1 MNNDHRISRA
11 ELVAHFRG
19 NTAEA
24 DKYMELIDGY
34 TEEGEVEPNGYI
46 TLGEWQEYFRC
57 VDGDCYL
64 TCKVSSDL
72 FVANLDCN
80 QHQNP

>member
-1 MNNDHRISRA
+1 MTTLFKQIGTLVNNDRRISRA

-34 TEEGEVEPNGYI
+34 TEDGEVEPNGYI

-57 VDGDCYL
+57 VSGASARC
-64 TCKVSSDL
+64 S
-72 FVANLDCN
+72 
-80 QHQNP
+80 